1 MPSRWLMLL
10 VLFFARTAMG
20 FQFQSLA
27 SVSPLLVRDL
37 GIDLALFGSLIGAW
51 MLPGAAMAIP
61 GGMLGGRFGDKR
73 VVLFGLALMVIG
85 SAVTAGANEYW
96 PALAGRIIGGTGA
109 VLLNVLLTKMVADWF
124 GERDLA
130 TAMGI
135 LVVSWPVGIGLALV
149 VLGPL
154 SAATSWTF
162 ALQTST
168 GVCVAALF
176 LVALIYREAAAAG
189 KAAVTT
195 RFGPRLTRR
204 ELAFASLSGSVWTF
218 YNVAYIIVVSFT
230 PLLLADHGLA
240 AASAALVASAATWP
254 VVVSVPLGGVLA
266 DRTGRGEAIMY
277 ACFLVMALGTPFLL
291 MGPSPLVMLA
301 VFGLLMG
308 PAAGIIMA
316 LPARVLRPESR
327 SLGMGVYFTWYY
339 VGMAVL
345 PAIAGW
351 CRDVSDVAAAPLIF
365 ASGLVVLA
373 IVCALWFR
381 RLEKRAAGTA
391 G

>member
-1 MPSRWLMLL
+1 
-10 VLFFARTAMG
+10 
-20 FQFQSLA
+20 
-27 SVSPLLVRDL
+27 
-37 GIDLALFGSLIGAW
+37 
-51 MLPGAAMAIP
+51 
-61 GGMLGGRFGDKR
+61 
-73 VVLFGLALMVIG
+73 
-85 SAVTAGANEYW
+85 
-96 PALAGRIIGGTGA
+96 
-109 VLLNVLLTKMVADWF
+109 
-124 GERDLA
+124 
-130 TAMGI
+130 
-135 LVVSWPVGIGLALV
+135 
-149 VLGPL
+149 
-154 SAATSWTF
+154 
-162 ALQTST
+162 
-168 GVCVAALF
+168 
-176 LVALIYREAAAAG
+176 
-189 KAAVTT
+189 
-195 RFGPRLTRR
+195 
-204 ELAFASLSGSVWTF
+204 
-218 YNVAYIIVVSFT
+218 
-230 PLLLADHGLA
+230 
-240 AASAALVASAATWP
+240 
-254 VVVSVPLGGVLA
+254 
-266 DRTGRGEAIMY
+266 MY